1 MLKKAI
7 IVLLIGLS
15 VFAVMHFISSQTRLF
30 LGIERNLLNGLFFL
44 REPGVHEQNPLVSQ
58 EVILL
63 GFDEDAIASIGK
75 WPWKRDV
82 HAQMLNNLEKFSP
95 RTVMFDVVFIKN
107 ETIPPFLSKKLTPE
121 PNLLLKV
128 EKAFNEMDRAFA
140 DALEKY
146 DNVFLD
152 VQLVEHPRPDLP
164 KAYLS
169 RILFNEQI
177 LKDYSLPLNDNQSLL
192 VFHSLEPVLS
202 EFISSAHP
210 AIVNVLADDDDVTR
224 MFPLY
229 YTYKMSDG
237 TIRNLFTA
245 ALLLVKR
252 YYRVTNENIIITPEK
267 VVLSDAK
274 IPVLEPMTHQLKV
287 FEKDFDW
294 VKHKILNPVP
304 PKSYSYNQNLF
315 RLLLNRLKTSPGDQ
329 AKIPGFPIHVL
340 KETGGF
346 QILDGWEIF
355 DAADQGMAEKVRLVV
370 YDKGAIEIK
379 TAMPGFSFINYA
391 GTEKQYFMDQKTGI
405 PTIFNTVP
413 TQSYGKVYA
422 MDPLPE
428 IPPMDPSGRI
438 KEDYDT
444 RALEKWFLDF
454 CEKQSYRA
462 YNQAAKDLG
471 DGVQDEVRLQ
481 EYFNRN
487 SEIGKYFFYSYYFA
501 SANAPPGLLRTLIDQ
516 YPDFGRDAGQ
526 DSADFL
532 ADGVV
537 VQDLMDVYEEQFHQF
552 YNKFVFAGATARI
565 LGDIQQTPYGAMNG
579 INTLINAFNTV
590 ITRNELTFSAH
601 LPNFDLFILLGVCLF
616 CCFVYGF
623 TSIRISSVIFIILIL
638 GTLILS
644 FALFSMKN
652 IVLTTTPLVFSNVLI
667 FGGIIV
673 FKVLTEQ
680 KDKKFLKTTFS
691 SYLAPEIIDE
701 MYRNKTMPTLGGE
714 ARPITAYFT
723 DIQSFST
730 FSEKLTAD
738 QLVELINEY
747 LSAMTDI
754 LINEMGTLDKYEG
767 DAIIAFFGAPME
779 VPDHALRAC
788 RVAVSMQEALA
799 RLCEKWSKEQ
809 QHPHEPDRNTK
820 GLEPK
825 EWKPGDRWPLIVHSM
840 KMRIGINTGEIVV
853 GNMGSAMRMNYTMMG
868 DPVNLAARLE
878 EAGKQY
884 GVYILVSE
892 DTLKWE
898 ITDDNE
904 NPKRVF
910 DMVAVRFIDT
920 IAVVGKS
927 EPVRVYELCA
937 MKGGL
942 TEQEKELITLFDIG
956 MKHYLNMAWDQA
968 VAIFEKASKI
978 ERIPDGKTTP
988 SQVYIDRC
996 RAYKESPPV
1005 KPGEIWDGVC
1015 HLTKK

>member
-15 VFAVMHFISSQTRLF
+15 VFSVLHFISSQTRLF
-30 LGIERNLLNGLFFL
+30 LGIERNLLNGLFFM
-44 REPGVHEQNPLVSQ
+44 REPDVHEQNPLVSQ

-82 HAQMLNNLEKFSP
+82 HAQMLDNLEKFSP

-121 PNLLLKV
+121 PKLLHKV
-128 EKAFNEMDRAFA
+128 EKAFNEMDKAFSET
-140 DALEKY
+140 LEKY
-146 DNVFLD
+146 HNVFLD

-164 KAYLS
+164 KAYLN
-169 RILFNEQI
+169 RILFNEEI
-177 LKDYSLPLNDNQSLL
+177 LKDYSLPLDNNQSLL

-202 EFISSAHP
+202 EFISNAHP
-210 AIVNVLADDDDVTR
+210 AIVNVLPDDDDVTR

-245 ALLLVKR
+245 TLVLVKQ
-252 YYRVTNENIIITPEK
+252 YYRVANKDISINHDKIL
-267 VVLSDAK
+267 LSSAK
-274 IPVLEPMTHQLKV
+274 IPTLNPLTHQLEL
-287 FEKDFDW
+287 FEKDFKW
-294 VKHKILNPVP
+294 LKHKILNPVP
-304 PKSYSYNQNLF
+304 PKEYHYNRNLF
-315 RLLLNRLKTSPGDQ
+315 RLQLNRLKMETESGEKTPS
-329 AKIPGFPIHVL
+329 FPLHVL
-340 KETGGF
+340 KETAGF
-346 QILDGWEIF
+346 EILDGWEIF
-355 DAADQGMAEKVRLVV
+355 DAAQQGDAGKIQLVI
-370 YDKGAIEIK
+370 YERGKIEIK
-379 TAMPGFSFINYA
+379 TPVPGFSYINYS
-391 GTEKQYFMDQKTGI
+391 GTEKRYSMDAKTGV
-405 PTIFNTVP
+405 PKMFNTVP
-413 TQSYGKVYA
+413 TKSYGTVYT

-428 IPPMDPSGRI
+428 IPLMDASDRI
-438 KEDYDT
+438 KKGYDT
-444 RALEKWFLDF
+444 RALEKWFMAF
-454 CEKQSYRA
+454 CEKQSYLA
-462 YNQAAKDLG
+462 YNQAARDLG
-471 DGVQDEVRLQ
+471 DEAQNEDRLQ
-481 EYFNRN
+481 EYLNRN
-487 SEIGKYFFYSYYFA
+487 SEKGKYFFYSYYFM
-501 SANAPPGLLRTLIDQ
+501 NTDAPPGLLRTLVDQ
-516 YPDFGRDAGQ
+516 YPSFGTEAGQ
-526 DSADFL
+526 DRKDFL
-532 ADGVV
+532 SEKLVI
-537 VQDLMDVYEEQFHQF
+537 QNLMDVYRVQFQQY

-579 INTLINAFNTV
+579 INTLINSFNTV
-590 ITRNELTFSAH
+590 ITRNDLTLSSH
-601 LPNFDLFILLGVCLF
+601 VPDFDLLVLLGFCIF

-623 TSIRISSVIFIILIL
+623 TSIRISSVIFITLIL
-638 GTLILS
+638 GTLICS
-644 FALFSMKN
+644 FALFSMRN
-652 IVLTTTPLVFSNVLI
+652 LVLTTTPLVFSNVLI

-673 FKVLTEQ
+673 LKVLTEQ

-701 MYRNKTMPTLGGE
+701 MYKNKTMPTLGGE

-788 RVAVSMQEALA
+788 RVAVSMQQALTD
-799 RLCEKWSKEQ
+799 LCKKWKHEKQ
-809 QHPHEPDRNTK
+809 DPHIPDRNTK
-820 GLEPK
+820 NLAAT
-825 EWKPGDRWPLIVHSM
+825 EWKSGDKWPLIVHSM

-892 DTLKWE
+892 DTLKME
-898 ITDDNE
+898 ITDDNGNTE
-904 NPKRVF
+904 QVRDRVE
-910 DMVAVRFIDT
+910 VRFIDT
-920 IAVVGKS
+920 IAVMGKS

-942 TEQEKELITLFDIG
+942 TPREKDLIELFDRG
-956 MKHYLNMAWDQA
+956 MGHYLNMEWNRALA
-968 VAIFEKASKI
+968 VFEKAAEI

-988 SQVYIDRC
+988 SHVYIDRC
-996 RAYKESPPV
+996 QVCKVNPPV
-1005 KPGEIWDGVC
+1005 GPGEMWDGVC
-1015 HLTKK
+1015 RLTKK

>member
-15 VFAVMHFISSQTRLF
+15 VFSILHFISSQTRLF
-30 LGIERNLLNGLFFL
+30 LGIERNLLNGLFFM
-44 REPGVHEQNPLVSQ
+44 REPDIHETNPLVSR

-82 HAQMLNNLEKFSP
+82 HARMLNNLGKFSP

-107 ETIPPFLSKKLTPE
+107 ETIPPFLSKKLTSDPK
-121 PNLLLKV
+121 LLHKV
-128 EKAFNEMDRAFA
+128 EKAFNEMDRTFSE
-140 DALEKY
+140 ALKKHQ
-146 DNVFLD
+146 NVFLD

-164 KAYLS
+164 KAYLN
-169 RILFNEQI
+169 RILFNEEI
-177 LKDYSLPLNDNQSLL
+177 LKDYSLPLDNNRSLL

-202 EFISSAHP
+202 EFISNAHP

-237 TIRNLFTA
+237 TTRNVFTA
-245 ALLLVKR
+245 TLVLIKQ
-252 YYRVTNENIIITPEK
+252 YYRVANKDISINHDKI
-267 VVLSDAK
+267 VLSSAK
-274 IPVLEPMTHQLKV
+274 IPILNPLTHQLEL
-287 FEKDFDW
+287 FEKDFEW
-294 VKHKILNPVP
+294 LTHKILNPVP
-304 PKSYSYNQNLF
+304 PKGYHYNRNLF
-315 RLLLNRLKTSPGDQ
+315 RLQLNRLKMGTESNEKTPS
-329 AKIPGFPIHVL
+329 FPLHVL

-346 QILDGWEIF
+346 EILDGWEIF
-355 DAADQGMAEKVRLVV
+355 DAAQQGDADRIQLVI
-370 YDKGAIEIK
+370 YERGKIEIK
-379 TAMPGFSFINYA
+379 TPVPGFSHINYS
-391 GTEKQYFMDQKTGI
+391 GTEKRYSMNTETGVPEI
-405 PTIFNTVP
+405 SNTLPTK
-413 TQSYGKVYA
+413 SYGKVYN

-428 IPPMDPSGRI
+428 IPLLDASGRI
-438 KEDYDT
+438 KEGYDT
-444 RALEKWFLDF
+444 RALEKWFMAF
-454 CEKQSYRA
+454 CEKQSYIA
-462 YNQAAKDLG
+462 YNQAARDLG
-471 DGVQDEVRLQ
+471 DDAEDEGRLQ
-481 EYFNRN
+481 EYLNQH
-487 SEIGKYFFYSYYFA
+487 SEKGKYFFYSYYFM
-501 SANAPPGLLRTLIDQ
+501 NTDAPPGLLRSLVDQ
-516 YPDFGRDAGQ
+516 YPSFGMEAGQ
-526 DSADFL
+526 DREDFL
-532 ADGVV
+532 SEKLVIRNLMEAYGV
-537 VQDLMDVYEEQFHQF
+537 QFQRY

-565 LGDIQQTPYGAMNG
+565 LGDIHQTPYGAMNG
-579 INTLINAFNTV
+579 ISTLINSFNTI
-590 ITRNELTFSAH
+590 ITRNELTLSSH
-601 LPNFDLFILLGVCLF
+601 LPNFDLLVLLGFCIF

-623 TSIRISSVIFIILIL
+623 TSIRMSSVIFITLIL
-638 GTLILS
+638 GTLICT
-644 FALFSMKN
+644 FALFSIRN
-652 IVLTTTPLVFSNVLI
+652 LVLTTTPLVFSNILI

-673 FKVLTEQ
+673 LKVLTEQ
-680 KDKKFLKTTFS
+680 KDKKFLRTTFS

-701 MYRNKTMPTLGGE
+701 MYKNKTMPTLGGE

-723 DIQSFST
+723 DIQGFST

-788 RVAVSMQEALA
+788 RVAVSMQQALTG
-799 RLCEKWSKEQ
+799 LCEKWKHDKQ
-809 QHPHEPDRNTK
+809 DTHDPNRNTK
-820 GLEPK
+820 GLSGM

-892 DTLKWE
+892 DTLKME
-898 ITDDNE
+898 ITDDDGTV
-904 NPKRVF
+904 KQVLDRVE
-910 DMVAVRFIDT
+910 VRFIDT

-937 MKGGL
+937 MKGDL
-942 TEQEKELITLFDIG
+942 TAKENDLIKLFDRG
-956 MKHYLNMAWDQA
+956 MDHYLNMEWGRAMA
-968 VAIFEKASKI
+968 VFEKTAEI

-988 SQVYIDRC
+988 SQVYMDRC
-996 RAYKESPPV
+996 RGYKVNPPV
-1005 KPGEIWDGVC
+1005 ASGETWDGVC
-1015 HLTKK
+1015 RLTKK

>member
-1 MLKKAI
+1 MFKKAI
-7 IVLLIGLS
+7 IVFLIGLS
-15 VFAVMHFISSQTRLF
+15 AFAVMHFVSSQTRLF

-44 REPGVHEQNPLVSQ
+44 REPDVHETNPLVSR
-58 EVILL
+58 EVLLL
-63 GFDEDAIASIGK
+63 GFDEDAIAAIGK

-121 PNLLLKV
+121 PNLLRKV

-140 DALEKY
+140 EALEKY

-177 LKDYSLPLNDNQSLL
+177 LKDYSLPLNDNRSLL

-237 TIRNLFTA
+237 TVRNLFTA
-245 ALLLVKR
+245 TLALVKR
-252 YYRVTNENIIITPEK
+252 YYRVSNENITITPDK
-267 VVLSDAK
+267 VVLSSAK
-274 IPVLEPMTHQLKV
+274 MPVLDPLTHQLEV
-287 FEKDFDW
+287 FEKDFNW
-294 VKHKILNPVP
+294 LKHKILNPVP
-304 PKSYSYNQNLF
+304 PKGYSYNQNLF
-315 RLLLNRLKTSPGDQ
+315 RLLLNRFKMENKTAEKTP
-329 AKIPGFPIHVL
+329 PFPIHLL

-346 QILDGWEIF
+346 EILDGWEIF
-355 DAADQGMAEKVRLVV
+355 DAAEQGGAENIRMVI
-370 YDKGAIEIK
+370 YEKGTIEIK
-379 TAMPGFSFINYA
+379 TPVPGFCYINYA
-391 GTEKQYFMDQKTGI
+391 GTEKRYFMDKKTGV
-405 PTIFNTVP
+405 PKIFNTVP
-413 TQSYGKVYA
+413 TKSYGTLYA
-422 MDPLPE
+422 MDTPPE
-428 IPPMDPSGRI
+428 IPPMDDSGRI
-438 KEDYDT
+438 KEGYDT
-444 RALEKWFLDF
+444 RALEQWYLAF

-462 YNQAAKDLG
+462 YHQAAQDLG
-471 DGVQDEVRLQ
+471 DGVQDEARLQ
-481 EYFNRN
+481 EYLNRN
-487 SEIGKYFFYSYYFA
+487 SELGKYFFYSYYFQ
-501 SANAPPGLLRTLIDQ
+501 SAEAPPGMLRALIDQ
-516 YPDFGRDAGQ
+516 YPDFGTEAGQ
-526 DSADFL
+526 DSSDFL
-532 ADGVV
+532 SDRRIIR
-537 VQDLMDVYEEQFHQF
+537 DLMDVYMLQFEQY

-579 INTLINAFNTV
+579 INTLINSFNTV

-601 LPNFDLFILLGVCLF
+601 VPRLDPFILLGVCLF

-623 TSIRISSVIFIILIL
+623 TSIRLGSVIFIILLL
-638 GTLILS
+638 GTLIAG

-652 IVLTTTPLVFSNVLI
+652 LVLTTTPLVFSNVLI

-673 FKVLTEQ
+673 LKVLTEQ

-788 RVAVSMQEALA
+788 RVAVSMQQTLGSL
-799 RLCEKWSKEQ
+799 REKWKNEKQ
-809 QHPHEPDRNTK
+809 NPNETDRNTK
-820 GLEPK
+820 GLEPT
-825 EWKPGDRWPLIVHSM
+825 EWKPGDKWPLIVHAM
-840 KMRIGINTGEIVV
+840 KMRVGINTGEIVV

-884 GVYILVSE
+884 GVYILASE

-898 ITDDNE
+898 ITDE
-904 NPKRVF
+904 NGDTKQVF
-910 DMVAVRFIDT
+910 DMVEVRFIDT

-942 TEQEKELITLFDIG
+942 TPQEEELIRLFDTG
-956 MKHYLNMAWDQA
+956 MKHYLNMEWNR
-968 VAIFEKASKI
+968 AIADFEKALKI

-996 RAYKESPPV
+996 RGCKESPPV
-1005 KPGEIWDGVC
+1005 GPGETWDGVC
-1015 HLTKK
+1015 RLTKK

>member
-30 LGIERNLLNGLFFL
+30 LGIERNLLNGLFFM
-44 REPGVHEQNPLVSQ
+44 REPDVHDINPLVSR

-82 HAQMLNNLEKFSP
+82 HAKMLNNLEKFSP

-107 ETIPPFLSKKLTPE
+107 ETIPPFLSKKLMPE
-121 PNLLLKV
+121 PNLLMKV
-128 EKAFNEMDRAFA
+128 EKAFNEMDRAFSEE
-140 DALEKY
+140 LEKY

-152 VQLVEHPRPDLP
+152 LQLVEHPRPDLP

-177 LKDYSLPLNDNQSLL
+177 LKEYSLPLKNNRSLL

-237 TIRNLFTA
+237 TVRNLFTA
-245 ALLLVKR
+245 PLLLVKR
-252 YYRVTNENIIITPEK
+252 YYRVKNEDVSITPEK
-267 VVLSDAK
+267 VILSHAK
-274 IPVLEPMTHQLKV
+274 IPVLNPLTRQLEI
-287 FEKDFDW
+287 FERDFEW
-294 VKHKILNPVP
+294 LKHKTLNPVP
-304 PKSYSYNQNLF
+304 PKGYPYNQNLF
-315 RLLLNRLKTSPGDQ
+315 RLILNRLKMETDPKK
-329 AKIPGFPIHVL
+329 KIPSFPVHVL

-346 QILDGWEIF
+346 EILDGWEIF
-355 DAADQGMAEKVRLVV
+355 QAAEQGKAPKIQLVIYEKGTIR
-370 YDKGAIEIK
+370 IK
-379 TAMPGFSFINYA
+379 TPVPGFSYINYA
-391 GTEKQYFMDQKTGI
+391 GTEKRFIMNEETGV
-405 PTIFNTVP
+405 PKIFNTVP
-413 TQSYGKVYA
+413 TRSYGKVY
-422 MDPLPE
+422 DLGSLPE
-428 IPPMDPSGRI
+428 IPMLDPSGQI
-438 KEDYDT
+438 EQSYDT
-444 RALEKWFLDF
+444 TDLEKWFSGF
-454 CEKQSYRA
+454 CEKESYRA
-462 YNQAAKDLG
+462 YNQAAQDLG
-471 DGVQDEVRLQ
+471 DGVQDETRLQ
-481 EYFNRN
+481 EYLNRN
-487 SEIGKYFFYSYYFA
+487 SEKGKYFFYSYYFM
-501 SANAPPGLLRTLIDQ
+501 NADVPPGMLRALIDQ
-516 YPDFGRDAGQ
+516 YPAFGTEIGQ
-526 DSADFL
+526 DPADFL
-532 ADGVV
+532 SDRRV
-537 VQDLMDVYEEQFHQF
+537 VQDLMDAYMAQFQLY

-579 INTLINAFNTV
+579 INTLINAFDTV
-590 ITRNELTFSAH
+590 ITGNELTFSSH
-601 LPNFDLFILLGVCLF
+601 IPHFDLFLLLGVCLL
-616 CCFVYGF
+616 CCLVYGF
-623 TSIRISSVIFIILIL
+623 TSIRAGSIIFVMLLL
-638 GTLILS
+638 GTLFAS

-652 IVLTTTPLVFSNVLI
+652 LVLTTTPLVFSNVLI
-667 FGGIIV
+667 FGSMIV

-779 VPDHALRAC
+779 VPDHPLRAC
-788 RVAVSMQEALA
+788 RVAVSMQQTLM
-799 RLCEKWSKEQ
+799 RLCEKWKSERQ
-809 QHPHEPDRNTK
+809 DPHEPDRNTK
-820 GLEPK
+820 GLGAA
-825 EWKPGDRWPLIVHSM
+825 EWKPGDRWPSIVHSM

-853 GNMGSAMRMNYTMMG
+853 GNMGSAMRMNYTMMR

-892 DTLKWE
+892 ETLKWE
-898 ITDDNE
+898 ITDETGD
-904 NPKRVF
+904 PKQVF
-910 DMVAVRFIDT
+910 DMVEVRFIDT

-942 TEQEKELITLFDIG
+942 SDSEKELIRLFDRA
-956 MKHYLNMAWDQA
+956 MDHYLNMAWDEA
-968 VAIFEKASKI
+968 AAIFEKAEAM

-988 SQVYIDRC
+988 SRVYMDRC
-996 RAYKESPPV
+996 RACKENPPV
-1005 KPGEIWDGVC
+1005 GPGETWDGVC

>member
-1 MLKKAI
+1 MLKKAV
-7 IVLLIGLS
+7 IVVLIGLS

-30 LGIERNLLNGLFFL
+30 LGIERNLLNGLFFM
-44 REPGVHEQNPLVSQ
+44 REPEVHETNPLVSQ

-82 HAQMLNNLEKFSP
+82 HAQMLDNLEKFSP
-95 RTVMFDVVFIKN
+95 RTVMFDVVFVKN

-121 PNLLLKV
+121 PKCLLKV
-128 EKAFNEMDRAFA
+128 EKAFNEMDLAFA
-140 DALEKY
+140 EALEKY
-146 DNVFLD
+146 KNVFLD
-152 VQLVEHPRPDLP
+152 VQLVENPRPDLP

-177 LKDYSLPLNDNQSLL
+177 LKDYSLPLKDNQSLL

-245 ALLLVKR
+245 TLLLVEQ
-252 YYRVTNENIIITPEK
+252 YYHVDNENISIAPDR
-267 VVLSDAK
+267 VVLSNAK
-274 IPVLEPMTHQLKV
+274 IPILDPLTHQLDV
-287 FEKDFDW
+287 FIKEFDW
-294 VKHKILNPVP
+294 VKHKILNPVAP
-304 PKSYSYNQNLF
+304 EGYPYNQNLF
-315 RLLLNRLKTSPGDQ
+315 RLLLNRLKMKTAFRKEPV
-329 AKIPGFPIHVL
+329 PFPIHVL
-340 KETGGF
+340 KKSGGF
-346 QILDGWEIF
+346 EILDGWEVF
-355 DAADQGMAEKVRLVV
+355 DAARGGEAETVQLVV
-370 YDKGAIEIK
+370 YEKGTIEIK
-379 TAMPGFSFINYA
+379 TPVPGFSYINYA
-391 GTEKQYFMDQKTGI
+391 GTEKRYIMGEKTAVPKIYTTI
-405 PTIFNTVP
+405 PTK
-413 TQSYGKVYA
+413 SYGTVYT
-422 MDPLPE
+422 MEPLPE
-428 IPPMDPSGRI
+428 IPLLNASGRF
-438 KEDYDT
+438 KADYDT
-444 RALEKWFLDF
+444 KTLEKWYMAF
-454 CEKQSYRA
+454 CEKQSYSA
-462 YNQAAKDLG
+462 YRQAAGDLG
-471 DGVQDEVRLQ
+471 DGVQDDVQLK
-481 EYFNRN
+481 EYLNRN
-487 SEIGKYFFYSYYFA
+487 SEIGKYFFYSYYFLN
-501 SANAPPGLLRTLIDQ
+501 ANAPPGMLRALIEQ
-516 YPDFGRDAGQ
+516 YPDFGAEIGQ
-526 DSADFL
+526 DPTDFL
-532 ADGVV
+532 TVERV
-537 VQDLMDVYEEQFHQF
+537 VQDLMTAYMEQFQQYYH
-552 YNKFVFAGATARI
+552 KFVFAGATARI

-579 INTLINAFNTV
+579 VNTLINSFNTI
-590 ITRNELTFSAH
+590 ITQNQLTFSAH
-601 LPNFDLFILLGVCLF
+601 VPNLDLVLLLGLCLF
-616 CCFVYGF
+616 CSFAYGF
-623 TSIRISSVIFIILIL
+623 TSIRFSSVIFILLIL
-638 GTLILS
+638 GTLIAS
-644 FALFSMKN
+644 FALFNIKN
-652 IVLTTTPLVFSNVLI
+652 LVLTTTPLVFSNVLI

-673 FKVLTEQ
+673 LKVLTEQ

-754 LINEMGTLDKYEG
+754 LMGDMGTLDKYEG
-767 DAIIAFFGAPME
+767 DAIIAFFGAPMD
-779 VPDHALRAC
+779 VPDHALKAC
-788 RVAVSMQEALA
+788 RVAVSMQEKLDELRRKWAK
-799 RLCEKWSKEQ
+799 EKQDS
-809 QHPHEPDRNTK
+809 HEPNRNTK
-820 GLEPK
+820 GLAAH
-825 EWKPGDRWPLIVHSM
+825 EWKQDDKWPLIVHSM

-892 DTLKWE
+892 DTLKCE
-898 ITDDNE
+898 IADDHGT
-904 NPKRVF
+904 PKQVF
-910 DMVAVRFIDT
+910 DMVEVRFIDT

-942 TEQEKELITLFDIG
+942 TANEEELIAVFDRAMG
-956 MKHYLNMAWDQA
+956 HYLKMNWNK
-968 VAIFEKASKI
+968 AIRDFEKASEI

-988 SQVYIDRC
+988 SQVYMDRC
-996 RAYKESPPV
+996 RTYKENPPV
-1005 KPGEIWDGVC
+1005 APGEVWDGVC
-1015 HLTKK
+1015 RLTKK

>member
-15 VFAVMHFISSQTRLF
+15 VFSVLHFISSQTRLF
-30 LGIERNLLNGLFFL
+30 LGIERNLLNGLFFM
-44 REPGVHEQNPLVSQ
+44 REPDIHEPNPLVSQ

-82 HAQMLNNLEKFSP
+82 HARMLNNLETFSP
-95 RTVMFDVVFIKN
+95 KTVMFDVVFIKN
-107 ETIPPFLSKKLTPE
+107 ETIPPFLSKKLIPE
-121 PNLLLKV
+121 PNLLHKV
-128 EKAFNEMDRAFA
+128 EKAFNEMDKAFSE
-140 DALEKY
+140 ALEKY
-146 DNVFLD
+146 HNVFLD

-164 KAYLS
+164 KAYLN
-169 RILFNEQI
+169 RILFNEEI
-177 LKDYSLPLNDNQSLL
+177 LKDYSLPLDDNRSLL

-202 EFISSAHP
+202 EFISYAHP

-237 TIRNLFTA
+237 TTRNLFTA
-245 ALLLVKR
+245 TLVLVQQYFRVANKDISIKHDSILL
-252 YYRVTNENIIITPEK
+252 
-267 VVLSDAK
+267 SAAK
-274 IPVLEPMTHQLKV
+274 IPTLDPLTHQLEL
-287 FEKDFDW
+287 FEKDFKW
-294 VKHKILNPVP
+294 LKHKILNPVP
-304 PKSYSYNQNLF
+304 PKSYHYNRNLF
-315 RLLLNRLKTSPGDQ
+315 RLELNRLKMETATEEKTPS
-329 AKIPGFPIHVL
+329 FPLHVL

-346 QILDGWEIF
+346 EILNGWEIF
-355 DAADQGMAEKVRLVV
+355 DAAKQSNAEKIQLVI
-370 YDKGAIEIK
+370 YERGKIEIK
-379 TAMPGFSFINYA
+379 TPVPGFSYINYS
-391 GTEKQYFMDQKTGI
+391 GTEKRYSMDNETGV
-405 PTIFNTVP
+405 PKMFNTVP
-413 TQSYGKVYA
+413 TESYGTVYT

-428 IPPMDPSGRI
+428 IPMLDASGRI
-438 KEDYDT
+438 EEDYDT
-444 RALEKWFLDF
+444 RALEKWFMAY
-454 CEKQSYRA
+454 CETQSYLA
-462 YNQAAKDLG
+462 YNQAAQDLG
-471 DGVQDEVRLQ
+471 DEAQDEGRLQ
-481 EYFNRN
+481 EYLIRN
-487 SEIGKYFFYSYYFA
+487 SEKGKYFFYSYYFMN
-501 SANAPPGLLRTLIDQ
+501 SDAPPGLLRTLIDQ
-516 YPDFGRDAGQ
+516 YPSFGTEAGQ
-526 DSADFL
+526 DREDFL
-532 ADGVV
+532 SEKLVI
-537 VQDLMDVYEEQFHQF
+537 QNLMDAYGVQFQRY
-552 YNKFVFAGATARI
+552 YNKFIFAGATARI

-590 ITRNELTFSAH
+590 ITRNELTLTSH
-601 LPNFDLFILLGVCLF
+601 IPDFDLLVLLGFCIF

-623 TSIRISSVIFIILIL
+623 TSIRISSGIFITLIL
-638 GTLILS
+638 GTLIFS
-644 FALFSMKN
+644 FALFSIKN
-652 IVLTTTPLVFSNVLI
+652 LVLTTTPLVFSNILI

-673 FKVLTEQ
+673 LKVLTEQ
-680 KDKKFLKTTFS
+680 KDKKFLKSTFS

-701 MYRNKTMPTLGGE
+701 MYKNKTMPTLGGE

-779 VPDHALRAC
+779 VPDHPLRAC
-788 RVAVSMQEALA
+788 RVGISMQQALTG
-799 RLCEKWSKEQ
+799 LCKKWKHEKQ
-809 QHPHEPDRNTK
+809 DPHDPDRNTK
-820 GLEPK
+820 GLGAT
-825 EWKPGDRWPLIVHSM
+825 EWKSGDKWPLIVHSM

-892 DTLKWE
+892 DTLKME
-898 ITDDNE
+898 ITDDDGDV
-904 NPKRVF
+904 KRVL
-910 DMVAVRFIDT
+910 DMVEVRFIDT
-920 IAVVGKS
+920 IAVMGKS

-942 TEQEKELITLFDIG
+942 PPRENDLIQLFDRG
-956 MKHYLNMAWDQA
+956 MAHYLNMEWAQA
-968 VAIFEKASKI
+968 AAVFEKAVHM

-988 SQVYIDRC
+988 SRVYMDRC
-996 RAYKESPPV
+996 RDCKVNPPV
-1005 KPGEIWDGVC
+1005 APGETWDGVFR
-1015 HLTKK
+1015 LTKK

>member
-44 REPGVHEQNPLVSQ
+44 REPDVHETNPLVSQ
-58 EVILL
+58 EVVLL

-82 HAQMLNNLEKFSP
+82 HAQMLDNLEKFSP
-95 RTVMFDVVFIKN
+95 RTIMFDVVFIKN

-140 DALEKY
+140 EALEKY

-164 KAYLS
+164 KAYLN

-177 LKDYSLPLNDNQSLL
+177 LKGYSLPLKNNRSLL

-229 YTYKMSDG
+229 YTYKMSDR

-245 ALLLVKR
+245 TLVLVQR
-252 YYRVTNENIIITPEK
+252 YYRVTNENISITHDK
-267 VVLSDAK
+267 VVLSAAK
-274 IPVLEPMTHQLKV
+274 IPTLDPLTHQLEV
-287 FEKDFDW
+287 FEKEFKW
-294 VKHKILNPVP
+294 LKHKILNPVP
-304 PKSYSYNQNLF
+304 PKGYPYNRNLF
-315 RLLLNRLKTSPGDQ
+315 RLLLNRLKMDTEADKKTP
-329 AKIPGFPIHVL
+329 PFPIHLL
-340 KETGGF
+340 KKTGGF
-346 QILDGWEIF
+346 KVLDGWEIL
-355 DAADQGMAEKVRLVV
+355 DAAQ
-370 YDKGAIEIK
+370 KGAAVKIQMVIYEEGTIEIK
-379 TAMPGFSFINYA
+379 TPVPGFSYINYA
-391 GTEKQYFMDQKTGI
+391 GTEKRYFMDNKTGV
-405 PTIFNTVP
+405 PKIFNVTP
-413 TQSYGKVYA
+413 TKSYGKIYA

-428 IPPMDPSGRI
+428 IPLMDSSGRI
-438 KEDYDT
+438 KGGYDT
-444 RALEKWFLDF
+444 PAQEKWFMAF
-454 CEKQSYRA
+454 CEKQSYQA
-462 YNQAAKDLG
+462 YRQAAQDLG
-471 DGVQDEVRLQ
+471 DEAQDEVRLQ
-481 EYFNRN
+481 EYLNRH
-487 SEIGKYFFYSYYFA
+487 SEKGKYFFYSYYFMNA
-501 SANAPPGLLRTLIDQ
+501 DAPPGMLRPLIDQ
-516 YPDFGRDAGQ
+516 YPDFGAEAGQ
-526 DSADFL
+526 DPADFL
-532 ADGVV
+532 SEKLMIR
-537 VQDLMDVYEEQFHQF
+537 DLMNVYMAQFQQY

-579 INTLINAFNTV
+579 INTLINSFNTV
-590 ITRNELTFSAH
+590 ITRNELTLSAH
-601 LPNFDLFILLGVCLF
+601 IPDFDLYVLLGFCIF

-623 TSIRISSVIFIILIL
+623 TSIRISSAIFILLLL
-638 GTLILS
+638 GTLISS
-644 FALFSMKN
+644 FALFSIRN
-652 IVLTTTPLVFSNVLI
+652 LVLTTTPLVFSNVLI

-673 FKVLTEQ
+673 LKVLTEQ

-747 LSAMTDI
+747 LSEMTDI

-779 VPDHALRAC
+779 VPDHTLRAC
-788 RVAVSMQEALA
+788 RVAVSMQQALTG
-799 RLCEKWSKEQ
+799 LCEKWKHEKQ
-809 QHPHEPDRNTK
+809 DPHDPDRNTK
-820 GLEPK
+820 DLAAT

-898 ITDDNE
+898 ITDDNGAT
-904 NPKRVF
+904 KRVF
-910 DMVAVRFIDT
+910 DMVEVRFIDT

-937 MKGGL
+937 MKGDL
-942 TEQEKELITLFDIG
+942 TAGEKELITLFDLG
-956 MKHYLNMAWDQA
+956 MNHYLNMEWEQA
-968 VAIFEKASKI
+968 IAAFEKAAEI

-988 SQVYIDRC
+988 SEVYIDRC
-996 RAYKESPPV
+996 RGCKINSPV
-1005 KPGEIWDGVC
+1005 APGEAWDGVC
-1015 HLTKK
+1015 RLTKK